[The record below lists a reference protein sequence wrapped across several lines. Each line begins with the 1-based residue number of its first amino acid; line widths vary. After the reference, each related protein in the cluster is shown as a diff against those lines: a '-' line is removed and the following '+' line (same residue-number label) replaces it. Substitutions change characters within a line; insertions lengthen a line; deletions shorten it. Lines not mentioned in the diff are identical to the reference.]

1 MKKIAILSA
10 LAICLGLTSCDDNDI
25 IGIPQNA
32 QQPVFEV
39 KNLTMAPTAEVTGKT
54 VELTT
59 YNNENKVIP
68 VVNVTAVDFPADYNL
83 EFVMQISKDASF
95 DRFAEVETEMQ
106 GSVITVAAD
115 DLQSAYYSAISKGP
129 KAKDI
134 YVRYAA
140 YAVDPKNETNE
151 VRIGNPDFYFA
162 PGTEGYQIIN
172 VLPFPS
178 ELVIEDHYYL
188 LGTINDWS
196 VANAVEFSHSDEGV
210 YDDPVF
216 TLKVDIT
223 PDQAASGW
231 WWKIVP
237 ESTYVT
243 GNWVDAPNGQI
254 GVEVNGDESMS
265 GSLAYMQGTFN
276 DDGTFNK
283 TFEPGAGCVKE
294 AGPMLFKI
302 NLEEGSYE
310 ISLAI
315 ENLYTP
321 GGANGW
327 SPATADRL
335 FTTDY
340 TNYAGYVHV
349 DGEFKFT
356 SAPNWDGINYGFAE
370 EGKLSTDGG
379 AGNIVVA
386 APGLCFVQANIAS
399 LTYSISVPV
408 TTIGVIG
415 DATPGGWDAST
426 ALTPSA
432 DEMIWEGDITFKGGE
447 FKFRS
452 NNAWD
457 PNPNLGGSLDEL
469 TQGGAN
475 IASPGEGTYHVVLD
489 LTTYPAKATLT
500 KK

>member
-10 LAICLGLTSCDDNDI
+10 LAICLGFTSCDDNDI
-25 IGIPQNA
+25 IGIPENA
-32 QQPVFEV
+32 QQPVFEA

-54 VELTT
+54 VDLTV
-59 YNNENKVIP
+59 YNDANKVIP
-68 VVNVTAVDFPADYNL
+68 VVDVTATDFPTDYNL
-83 EFVMQISKDASF
+83 DFVMQISKDPSF
-95 DRFAEVETEMQ
+95 GRFAEVETEMQ
-106 GSVITVAAD
+106 GNVLTVAPD

-129 KAKDI
+129 KAKDV

-140 YAVDPKNETNE
+140 FAVDPKNDNNQI
-151 VRIGNPDFYFA
+151 RIGNPDFYFA
-162 PGTEGYQIIN
+162 PGKDGYQSIN
-172 VLPFPS
+172 ILPFPS
-178 ELVIEDHYYL
+178 TLVIEDAYYL

-196 VANAVEFSHSDEGV
+196 VANAIKFTHSDENV

-223 PDQAASGW
+223 PDQATSGW
-231 WWKIVP
+231 WWKIIP
-237 ESTYVT
+237 QSTYET
-243 GNWVDAPNGQI
+243 GDWVDADNASF
-254 GVEVNGDESMS
+254 GVAVNGDESAE
-265 GSLAYMQGTFN
+265 GALVARTATEDCN
-276 DDGTFNK
+276 
-283 TFEPGAGCVKE
+283 AGCYKV

-302 NLEEGSYE
+302 NMEEGSYQ

-315 ENLYTP
+315 EQLYTP
-321 GGANGW
+321 GDANGW
-327 SPATADRL
+327 SQANSDRL

-340 TNYAGYVHV
+340 TNYAGYAHV
-349 DGEFKFT
+349 KGNFKFT
-356 SAPNWDGINYGFAE
+356 SALDWNGINYGFAGD
-370 EGKLSTDGG
+370 GKLSNDGG
-379 AGNIVVA
+379 AGNLVA
-386 APGLCFVQANIAS
+386 PAEGLCFLQANIAN

-408 TTIGVIG
+408 TTFGVIG
-415 DATPGGWDAST
+415 DATPGGWEAST

-432 DEMIWEGDITFKGGE
+432 DEMVWEGDITFKAGV

-457 PNPNLGGSLDEL
+457 PNPNLGGSLDAL
-469 TQGGAN
+469 TNGGSD

>member
-32 QQPVFEV
+32 QQPVFEA
-39 KNLTMAPTAEVTGKT
+39 KNLTMAATAEVTGKT
-54 VELTT
+54 VDLTE
-59 YNNENKVIP
+59 YNDANKVIP
-68 VVNVTAVDFPADYNL
+68 IVDVTAVDFPADYNL
-83 EFVMQISKDASF
+83 DFVMQISKDPSF
-95 DRFAEVETEMQ
+95 GRFAEVETEMQ
-106 GSVITVAAD
+106 GSVITVAPD

-140 YAVDPKNETNE
+140 YAVDPKNGANE
-151 VRIGNPDFYFA
+151 IRIGNPDFYFA
-162 PGTEGYQIIN
+162 PGTEGYQTIN
-172 VLPFPS
+172 ILPFPS

-196 VANAVEFSHSDEGV
+196 VANAIEFSHSAEGV

-216 TLKVDIT
+216 SLKVDIT
-223 PDQAASGW
+223 PEQAASGW

-276 DDGTFNK
+276 DDGSFNK

-294 AGPMLFKI
+294 SGPMLFKI
-302 NLEEGSYE
+302 NMEEGSYE

-315 ENLYTP
+315 EKLYTP

-327 SPATADRL
+327 SQENSDCL

-340 TNYAGYVHV
+340 VNYAGYAHV
-349 DGEFKFT
+349 SEFKFT
-356 SAPNWDGINYGFAE
+356 SAPNWNGINYGFAE

-379 AGNIVVA
+379 AGNINA
-386 APGLCFVQANIAS
+386 PAPGFCFVQANIAS
-399 LTYSISVPV
+399 LTYSISAPV
-408 TTIGVIG
+408 TTYGLIGG
-415 DATPGGWDAST
+415 ATPGGWDVST

-432 DEMIWEGDITFKGGE
+432 NEMVWEGDVAMKGGE
-447 FKFRS
+447 YKFRA
-452 NNAWD
+452 NDAWD
-457 PNPNLGGSLDEL
+457 INLGGSLDNL
-469 TQGGAN
+469 TQDAGN
-475 IASPGEGTYHVVLD
+475 LMFTEPDGTYHVVLD
-489 LTTYPAKATLT
+489 LSTYPAKATFT

>member
-25 IGIPQNA
+25 IGIPENA
-32 QQPVFEV
+32 QQPVFEA

-54 VELTT
+54 VDLTE
-59 YNNENKVIP
+59 YNDANKVIP
-68 VVNVTAVDFPADYNL
+68 IVDVTATDFPTDYNL
-83 EFVMQISKDASF
+83 DFVMQISKDPSF
-95 DRFAEVETEMQ
+95 GRFAEVETEMQ
-106 GSVITVAAD
+106 GNVITVAPD

-140 YAVDPKNETNE
+140 FAVDPKNDANQ

-162 PGTEGYQIIN
+162 PGKDGYQTIN
-172 VLPFPS
+172 ILPFPS
-178 ELVIEDHYYL
+178 TLVIEDAYYL

-196 VANAVEFSHSDEGV
+196 VANAIKFSHSDENV

-216 TLKVDIT
+216 SLKVDIT

-237 ESTYVT
+237 QSTYET
-243 GNWVDAPNGQI
+243 GNWVDADNASF
-254 GVEVNGDESMS
+254 GVAVNGDEAAE
-265 GSLAYMQGTFN
+265 GALVGRTATE
-276 DDGTFNK
+276 DC
-283 TFEPGAGCVKE
+283 GAGCYKV

-302 NLEEGSYE
+302 NMEEGSYE

-315 ENLYTP
+315 EKLYTP
-321 GGANGW
+321 GGANSW
-327 SPATADRL
+327 SQVDSDCL

-340 TNYAGYVHV
+340 VNYAGYAHV
-349 DGEFKFT
+349 SEFKFT
-356 SAPNWDGINYGFAE
+356 SAPNWDGINYGFAD

-379 AGNIVVA
+379 AGNITA
-386 APGLCFVQANIAS
+386 PAPGFCFVQANIAS
-399 LTYSISVPV
+399 LTYSISAPV
-408 TTIGVIG
+408 TTYGLIGG
-415 DATPGGWDAST
+415 ATPGGWDAST

-432 DEMIWEGDITFKGGE
+432 NEMVWEGDVAMKGGE
-447 FKFRS
+447 YKFRA
-452 NNAWD
+452 NDAWD
-457 PNPNLGGSLDEL
+457 INLGGSLDNL
-469 TQGGAN
+469 TQDGSNLMFSEA
-475 IASPGEGTYHVVLD
+475 EGTYHVVLD
-489 LTTYPAKATLT
+489 LSTYPAKATFT

>member
-25 IGIPQNA
+25 IGIPENA
-32 QQPVFEV
+32 QQPVFEA

-54 VELTT
+54 VDLTV
-59 YNNENKVIP
+59 YNDANKVIP
-68 VVNVTAVDFPADYNL
+68 VVDVTATDFPTDYNL
-83 EFVMQISKDASF
+83 DFVMQISKDPSF
-95 DRFAEVETEMQ
+95 GRFAEVETEMQ
-106 GSVITVAAD
+106 GNVLTVAPD

-129 KAKDI
+129 KAKDV

-140 YAVDPKNETNE
+140 FAVDPKNDNNQ

-162 PGTEGYQIIN
+162 PGKDGYQTIN
-172 VLPFPS
+172 ILPFPS
-178 ELVIEDHYYL
+178 TLVIEDAYYL

-196 VANAVEFSHSDEGV
+196 VANAVKFTHSDENV

-237 ESTYVT
+237 QSTYET
-243 GNWVDAPNGQI
+243 GNWVDADNAAF
-254 GVEVNGDESMS
+254 GVAVNGDESAE
-265 GSLAYMQGTFN
+265 GALVGRTATE
-276 DDGTFNK
+276 DC
-283 TFEPGAGCVKE
+283 GAGCYKV

-302 NLEEGSYE
+302 NMEEGSYE

-315 ENLYTP
+315 EQLYTP
-321 GGANGW
+321 GDANSW
-327 SPATADRL
+327 SQANSDRL

-340 TNYAGYVHV
+340 TNYAGYAHV
-349 DGEFKFT
+349 KGNFKFT
-356 SAPNWDGINYGFAE
+356 SALNWDGINYGFAGD
-370 EGKLSTDGG
+370 GKLSNDGG
-379 AGNIVVA
+379 AGNLVA
-386 APGLCFVQANIAS
+386 PAEGLCFLQANIAN

-408 TTIGVIG
+408 TTFGVIG

-452 NNAWD
+452 NNDWD